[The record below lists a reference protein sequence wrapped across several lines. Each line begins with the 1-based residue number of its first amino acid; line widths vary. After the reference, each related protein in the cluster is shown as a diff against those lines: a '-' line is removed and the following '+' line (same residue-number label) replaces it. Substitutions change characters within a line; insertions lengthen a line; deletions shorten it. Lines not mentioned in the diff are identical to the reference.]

1 MNAFPENLR
10 KFEYSTICFV
20 LLKIA
25 CFYTY
30 VAMQVRNQGE
40 LGHFPPP
47 ENFKTLHS
55 NFHICRNF
63 QGIKMKFCILNIFK
77 KSLI

>member
-20 LLKIA
+20 PLKIA

-47 ENFKTLHS
+47 KILKHYIAIFTFAETFKE
-55 NFHICRNF
+55 
-63 QGIKMKFCILNIFK
+63 
-77 KSLI
+77 